1 MNNNKFPTLFQFHRV
16 IRGTANESDDRQRI
30 NNVAML
36 DGPIDREEDME
47 ARDENKD
54 LEQENEELKV
64 NQSRGGTSLD
74 SGSKG
79 LGLIFGSQ

>member
-1 MNNNKFPTLFQFHRV
+1 M

-47 ARDENKD
+47 NTDREENKD
-54 LEQENEELKV
+54 LEQENDELKV
-64 NQSRGGTSLD
+64 RNLARNKYPMNNHCIENNRKNCKKWMSL
-74 SGSKG
+74 
-79 LGLIFGSQ
+79 L

>member
-1 MNNNKFPTLFQFHRV
+1 MTLIILFQFLRV
-16 IRGTANESDDRQRI
+16 IRGTANEADDRQRI

-47 ARDENKD
+47 AREENKD

-64 NQSRGGTSLD
+64 RECRVLNALSLP
-74 SGSKG
+74 
-79 LGLIFGSQ
+79 